1 MSDYCK
7 QCLNP
12 ITNPLDFLL
21 EAKLALNAAKRALKT
36 IEEAQSFEEKQ
47 RAGTAALSVIVTGLE
62 SVNAN
67 EQWESYV
74 ARTEAL
80 RKELEAEYAE
90 RRGAVKVEVEEYD
103 EDYAPKSS
111 FDTAKE
117 AVEAVIGL
125 TMDSLSKGGAK

>member
-1 MSDYCK
+1 MSDNCK
-7 QCLNP
+7 QCLSP
-12 ITNPLDFLL
+12 ITSPVNFLL
-21 EAKLALNAAKRALKT
+21 ETKLALNTAKRALGE
-36 IEEAQSFEEKQ
+36 IEKAQSFEEKQ
-47 RAGTAALSVIVTGLE
+47 RAGLAALSVIVTGLE

-80 RKELEAEYAE
+80 RKELEAEHAE
-90 RRGAVKVEVEEYD
+90 RDGATKVEVEEYD

-111 FDTAKE
+111 FDTARE

-125 TMDSLSKGGAK
+125 TMDSLSSGGKS